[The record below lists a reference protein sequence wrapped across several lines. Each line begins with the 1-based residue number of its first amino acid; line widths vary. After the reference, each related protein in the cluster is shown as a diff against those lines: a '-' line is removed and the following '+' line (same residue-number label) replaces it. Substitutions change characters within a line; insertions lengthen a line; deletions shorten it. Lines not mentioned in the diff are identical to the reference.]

1 MWLAR
6 RLGWGILVMWL
17 AATLAF
23 FALRV
28 LPSDAI
34 TVQMLD
40 SGASQAAV
48 DALRAELGLTDPLPA
63 QYGRFLTGLLR
74 GDLGVSLLSGQPV
87 SELIALNL
95 GPTVTLTLSAL
106 AVAVV
111 VGLGLGLLAGAAG
124 PPLLASLARLVVDL
138 ALSTPI
144 YWTGTLAIYLFTVQL
159 ALLPSGGSGRLSQL
173 ILPSAVLGFHTAGA
187 IARVVAQ
194 EVRQQRQADFVRVAR
209 SKGLTE
215 RRILFVH
222 VLRASAVPVVTVITL
237 QAGFLLS
244 GVVVT
249 ETLFVRQGLG
259 RLLLDSTL
267 RQDYPV
273 VQGVVVL
280 SAVVYTLL
288 NTLTDLA
295 YGLLDPRAAQ

>member
-6 RLGWGILVMWL
+6 RLAWGALVMWL

-40 SGASQAAV
+40 SGAPPEAV
-48 DALRAELGLTDPLPA
+48 DALRAELGLTAPLPV
-63 QYGRFLTGLLR
+63 QYGHFLTGLLR
-74 GDLGVSLLSGQPV
+74 GELGVSLLSGQPV
-87 SELIALNL
+87 AELIALNL
-95 GPTVTLTLSAL
+95 WPTVTLALSAL
-106 AVAVV
+106 VVAVL
-111 VGLGLGLLAGAAG
+111 VGLTLGLLAGAVKPRWRVG
-124 PPLLASLARLVVDL
+124 LARFIVDL

-144 YWTGTLAIYLFTVQL
+144 YWTGTLAIYVFTVQL

-173 ILPSAVLGFHTAGA
+173 VLPSIVLGFHSAGA

-194 EVRQQRQADFVRVAR
+194 EVRQQRQSDFVRVAR
-209 SKGLTE
+209 AKGLTE
-215 RRILFVH
+215 RHILLAH
-222 VLRASAVPVVTVITL
+222 VLRASMVPILTVITL

-280 SAVVYTLL
+280 SAMVYTFL
-288 NTLTDLA
+288 NTLTDVA
-295 YGLLDPRAAQ
+295 YGLLDPRTAA

>member
-1 MWLAR
+1 MWLVR
-6 RLGWGILVMWL
+6 RLGWGLLVIWL

-23 FALRV
+23 VALRI

-34 TVQMLD
+34 TVQMID
-40 SGASQAAV
+40 SGASAAAI
-48 DALRAELGLTDPLPA
+48 DAIRADLGLTDPLPA
-63 QYGRFLTGLLR
+63 QYGRFLGGLLR

-87 SELIALNL
+87 AELIAFNL
-95 GPTVTLTLSAL
+95 GSTVTLAL
-106 AVAVV
+106 AALTVAVV
-111 VGLGLGLLAGAAG
+111 MGVGLGLLAGVGG
-124 PPLLASLARLVVDL
+124 PPLLAGSARFVVNL

-159 ALLPSGGSGRLSQL
+159 ALLPSGGGGRLSQL
-173 ILPSAVLGFHTAGA
+173 ILPSSVLGFHTAGA

-194 EVRQQRQADFVRVAR
+194 EVRQLRQADFVRVAR
-209 SKGLTE
+209 AKGLTE

-222 VLRASAVPVVTVITL
+222 VLRASAVPVLTVITL

-249 ETLFVRQGLG
+249 ESLFVRPGLG
-259 RLLLDSTL
+259 RLLLDATL

-273 VQGVVVL
+273 VQGVVIL
-280 SAVVYTLL
+280 SATAYTLL
-288 NTLTDLA
+288 NTLTDVA
-295 YGLLDPRAAQ
+295 YGLLDPRATR

>member
-6 RLGWGILVMWL
+6 RLAWGALVMWL

-40 SGASQAAV
+40 SGAPPEAV
-48 DALRAELGLTDPLPA
+48 DALRAELGLTAPLPV
-63 QYGRFLTGLLR
+63 QYGHFLTGLLR
-74 GDLGVSLLSGQPV
+74 GDLGISLLSGQPV
-87 SELIALNL
+87 AELIALNL
-95 GPTVTLTLSAL
+95 WPTVTLALSAL
-106 AVAVV
+106 VVAVL
-111 VGLGLGLLAGAAG
+111 VGLTLGLLAGAVKPRWRAG
-124 PPLLASLARLVVDL
+124 LARFTIDL

-144 YWTGTLAIYLFTVQL
+144 YWTGTLAIYVFTVQL

-173 ILPSAVLGFHTAGA
+173 VLPSVVLGFHSAGA

-194 EVRQQRQADFVRVAR
+194 EVRQQRQSDFVRVAR
-209 SKGLTE
+209 AKGLTE
-215 RRILFVH
+215 RRILLVH
-222 VLRASAVPVVTVITL
+222 VLRASAVPVLTVITL

-280 SAVVYTLL
+280 SAVVYTVL
-288 NTLTDLA
+288 NTLTDVA
-295 YGLLDPRAAQ
+295 YGLLDPRVAA